1 MAKHLLCYGDSNTW
15 GYDPELGE
23 RFSRYQRWPGLL
35 QRMLGDRYYVVEE
48 GLCGR
53 TTVFPDPLMNNRC
66 GAEYLR
72 PCLESH
78 APVDL
83 CILML
88 GTNDLKTRFGVSA
101 QEIFMGMGMLLD
113 IISTSGAGRR
123 ETAPQVL
130 LIAPAPLSERTQFVE
145 FLPDG
150 PGKSQKL
157 AQLYRRL
164 AEERGAAFLDAADYA
179 QTEPSEGVHLTLE
192 SHHQL
197 ASAVASCIT
206 EQLSL

>member
-35 QRMLGDRYYVVEE
+35 QRILGERYYVVEE

-53 TTVFPDPLMNNRC
+53 TTVFSDPLMPFC
-66 GAEYLR
+66 SGAEYLR

-101 QEIFMGMGMLLD
+101 QEIAMGMGMLLD
-113 IISTSGAGRR
+113 IISASGTGRK
-123 ETAPQVL
+123 ETAPQIL
-130 LIAPAPLSERTQFVE
+130 LIAPAPLAENTQFVE

-150 PGKSQKL
+150 PGKSKRL
-157 AQLYRRL
+157 SQLYRRL
-164 AEERGAAFLDAADYA
+164 AEERGTAFLDAADYA
-179 QTEPSEGVHLTLE
+179 QTADLEGVHLTLE

-197 ASAVASCIT
+197 ASAAASCIT
-206 EQLSL
+206 EHMTL